1 MHTTTEILSEK
12 ELEYKLNEFRHVL
25 LDYDYSDVEN
35 VVFMNIDAL
44 NSYIQKYQDNPFE
57 RQYQDLEQ
65 IFNSIIP
72 FIPSSIP
79 DEAVEAITN
88 ILETKYE
95 DRDVIKK
102 NIQFNVKMDF
112 IEMVKGLSSEREW
125 KELLELCK
133 DIRNAK
139 EIMTTES
146 VLH

>member
-1 MHTTTEILSEK
+1 MHILFLYPLHKSFQKEGHNMNTTTEIISEK
-12 ELEYKLNEFRHVL
+12 ELETKLNEFRHVL

-44 NSYIQKYQDNPFE
+44 NAYIKKHQDNPFE
-57 RQYQDLEQ
+57 RQYNDLEK

-112 IEMVKGLSSEREW
+112 IETVKGLSSEREW
-125 KELLELCK
+125 K
-133 DIRNAK
+133 
-139 EIMTTES
+139 
-146 VLH
+146 